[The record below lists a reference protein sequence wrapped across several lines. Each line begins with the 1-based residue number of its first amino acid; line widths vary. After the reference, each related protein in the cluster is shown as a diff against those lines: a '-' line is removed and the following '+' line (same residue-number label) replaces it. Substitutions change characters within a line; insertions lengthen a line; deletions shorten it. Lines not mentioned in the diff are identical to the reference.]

1 MNIYIIYIYT
11 MGCNI
16 YTHIYPYIY
25 ISIYISYIH
34 IFGLIYMY
42 RINDFTVF
50 EHRDFLY
57 TAAIL
62 NY

>member
-1 MNIYIIYIYT
+1 

-25 ISIYISYIH
+25 IYGSIYIYTYISYIH